1 MRFHIDTAAD
11 KFKTA
16 QPLNRRMKV
25 TRDLRNLTDDQ
36 RIIELDAHSL
46 I

>member
-11 KFKTA
+11 KFKMA
-16 QPLNRRMKV
+16 QPLNRRIKV
-25 TRDLRNLTDDQ
+25 TRDLRNVTDDQ
-36 RIIELDAHSL
+36 RIIELDVHSL